1 MGWKHEEDDDRPLS
15 ADPVDLIAIDLD
27 GTLLRSDGSIC
38 APSAEAIMEATEK
51 GVKVVLCS
59 GRAPRSMMKIYDALG
74 LETVLIA
81 HNGALVFDPLKKAVI
96 IHETMDGEL
105 AGKVIEVARSVEPG
119 VAAAVEVDGHC
130 YTDTVRNRAKSA
142 AGPDGG
148 GVSLPGTGN
157 HLQPPVQPPVQAADI
172 ENPAGPLAEVLHRP
186 VTKVMFVGA
195 SDVLGGIQMSL
206 QAKLAGEVGFSF
218 SDLRLLQV
226 VRGGV
231 DKSTALEKV
240 AARYG
245 VPRQGVMAIGDAPND
260 MGMLA
265 WAGLGV
271 AMQNAWEEVRRSA
284 HFVCPTNDDA
294 GVAQAL
300 RKYALT
306 R

>member
-1 MGWKHEEDDDRPLS
+1 MVRMSWKHDKDDDRPLS

-38 APSAEAIMEATEK
+38 APSAEAIMEVSEM

-59 GRAPRSMMKIYDALG
+59 GRAPRSMMRIHEALG
-74 LETVLIA
+74 LKTVLIA
-81 HNGALVFDPLKKAVI
+81 HNGAQVYDPVKKAVI
-96 IHETMDGEL
+96 LHETMPGEL
-105 AGKVIEVARSVEPG
+105 AGKVIEVARSVQPG

-142 AGPDGG
+142 VGSDGG
-148 GVSLPGTGN
+148 GTALPGTGN
-157 HLQPPVQPPVQAADI
+157 HLQPPVQAADL
-172 ENPAGPLAEVLHRP
+172 EHPAGSLAEVLHRP
-186 VTKVMFVGA
+186 VTKVMFVGT

-206 QAKLAGEVGFSF
+206 QAKLADKVGFSF

-231 DKSTALEKV
+231 DKSTALAKV
-240 AARYG
+240 AALYG